1 MKKVRVEKIDNYD
14 YTLIDFNN
22 NVYEKNIEFYS
33 NFKPMVGDIIYISEN
48 ILNEVNLYAFD
59 EIYVPSNVD
68 INDIIKV
75 VHDNKEYYFQRIYG

>member
-1 MKKVRVEKIDNYD
+1 MKKVKVEKIDNYD

-75 VHDNKEYYFQRIYG
+75 VHDDKEYFFQRVYG